1 MDKPETAIQN
11 FQAGCN
17 CAQSVITAYAED
29 FNLDKNLAK
38 ALATGF
44 GAGIGR
50 TQGVCGAVSG
60 AVMVLGLKYG
70 SREHDEREKI
80 NATYDVVRNYIDK
93 FIKIKGTINCFDLLS
108 GCNLST
114 DDGKL
119 YFKEHNL
126 REACYGY
133 VKCSCDILNEML
145 STTPPR
151 KAER

>member
-1 MDKPETAIQN
+1 TMKKPEQAVQN

-17 CAQSVITAYAED
+17 CAQAVLTAYAED

-50 TQGVCGAVSG
+50 SQGVCGAVSG
-60 AVMVLGLKYG
+60 GVMVLGLKYG
-70 SREHDEREKI
+70 SRENDGREKI
-80 NATYDVVRNYIDK
+80 NAAYDIVGNYLREFK
-93 FIKIKGTINCFDLLS
+93 SLKGSIACLELLS

-114 DDGKL
+114 DEGKR

-133 VKCSCDILNEML
+133 VKCSCDIL
-145 STTPPR
+145 
-151 KAER
+151 ERIFAQEPASS